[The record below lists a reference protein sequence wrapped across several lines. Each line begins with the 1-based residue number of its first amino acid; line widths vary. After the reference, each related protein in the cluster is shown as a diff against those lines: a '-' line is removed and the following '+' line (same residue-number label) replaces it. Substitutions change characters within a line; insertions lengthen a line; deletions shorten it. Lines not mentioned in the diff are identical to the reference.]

1 MGASHSGIRSAW
13 PLALVG
19 AAAGASAMLAVP
31 AGYRTIAAFPHGQA
45 PAHIHMMA
53 DAEAGGEARPKT
65 TVKVLSCERLPNVPG
80 KSMTTALV
88 DFPPI
93 AYTPRHRHPGSVMA
107 FVLNGTL
114 RSQLEGGPVGSF
126 TTGQTWFEPPGAIH
140 LFAENP
146 SATQPAQ
153 LLAVFV
159 ADDDCGPL
167 TIPD

>member
-19 AAAGASAMLAVP
+19 VSALLALP
-31 AGYRTIAAFPHGQA
+31 AGYRTIAAFSDRPA
-45 PAHIHMMA
+45 PAHTHMMA
-53 DAEAGGEARPKT
+53 DADTGGEARPTT
-65 TVKVLSCERLPNVPG
+65 TVKVLSCDRLPNVEG

-88 DFPPI
+88 DFPPN

-114 RSQLEGGPVGSF
+114 RSQLEGGPVDIF
-126 TTGQTWFEPPGAIH
+126 TTGQNWFEPAGAIH
-140 LFAENP
+140 LFAENA

-159 ADDDCGPL
+159 ADDECGPL